1 MKLTAKAGRLTPAG
15 CNSRLSSPSRMRVG
29 FFYWSWDMS
38 NPIDFAQAYYNG
50 LKATLAEV
58 LQSYSAAHKIHYLL
72 TRSYEDTNA

>member
-1 MKLTAKAGRLTPAG
+1 
-15 CNSRLSSPSRMRVG
+15 
-29 FFYWSWDMS
+29 MS